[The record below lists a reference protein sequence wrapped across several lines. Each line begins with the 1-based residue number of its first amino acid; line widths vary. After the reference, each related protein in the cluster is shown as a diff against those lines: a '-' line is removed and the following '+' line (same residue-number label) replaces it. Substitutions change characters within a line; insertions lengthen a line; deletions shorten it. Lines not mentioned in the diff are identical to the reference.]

1 MKLSKY
7 RTGAIHVIR
16 PGEAIVKEDVD
27 ELRFA
32 FAETE
37 ADGRAQI
44 VLDLS
49 EVPFIDSAGL
59 DLLLELQEIC
69 RSSGGSLKLGSPTEI
84 CREIFR
90 LTDLMGQ
97 FDFCDTV
104 EESTRGLV

>member
-7 RTGAIHVIR
+7 RSGAAHVIR

-32 FAETE
+32 FAETDT
-37 ADGRAQI
+37 DGGSQI

-59 DLLLELQEIC
+59 ELLLELHEAC
-69 RSSGGSLKLGSPTEI
+69 RDSGGNLKLGSPTEI

-90 LTDLMGQ
+90 LTDLKTQ
-97 FDFCDTV
+97 FNMCDTV
-104 EESTRGLV
+104 EEATRSPI